1 MVNVED
7 SCNFL
12 AWLHL
17 NIQIFLHTF
26 VLNLCDGQDMV
37 QEGDTS
43 LQPEPSGAGTSQPL
57 TIMEVNDDE
66 ADEAILK
73 LNEDKLRNLLK
84 ANSIQCIKGMRLPPK
99 EASRFDIML
108 CHMIYISE

>member
-17 NIQIFLHTF
+17 NVQIFLHIF

-43 LQPEPSGAGTSQPL
+43 LQPEPSGAGISQPL
-57 TIMEVNDDE
+57 TAMEVSDDE
-66 ADEAILK
+66 ANEAILK
-73 LNEDKLRNLLK
+73 LNEDELRNLQK
-84 ANSIQCIKGMRLPPK
+84 TNSI
-99 EASRFDIML
+99 
-108 CHMIYISE
+108 